1 MSNRRDEVAS
11 VSITLLGNGTWR
23 YSSDFSTHGET
34 DYDRQ
39 LGRLVLKLVNDLTD
53 LTDEDGYANEE
64 ALE

>member
-1 MSNRRDEVAS
+1 M
-11 VSITLLGNGTWR
+11 SITLLGNGTWR